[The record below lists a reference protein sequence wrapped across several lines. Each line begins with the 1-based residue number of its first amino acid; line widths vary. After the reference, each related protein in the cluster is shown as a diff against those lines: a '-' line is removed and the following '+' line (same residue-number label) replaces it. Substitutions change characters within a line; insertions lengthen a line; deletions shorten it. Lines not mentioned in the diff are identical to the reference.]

1 MFAIV
6 FLSIL
11 LIRSLSSSL
20 AALVSFPLWHTV
32 TLSPFL
38 SLSRTLPLYLF
49 LSFSSSLSL
58 CLFHPLSL
66 PLLLSISLCIYLFI
80 YLFSL
85 RYSGLCTQL
94 RISERGNI
102 MRKVSPSVWM
112 IKLCL
117 DLTWGASK
125 WKTSIWYY
133 CSAIQRSIHG
143 PKVWK
148 PHITLLSLDL
158 LETLR
163 I

>member
-1 MFAIV
+1 MHYYNSWCSLLCSLLYFSLY
-6 FLSIL
+6 FLFGHYL
-11 LIRSLSSSL
+11 LLSL
-20 AALVSFPLWHTV
+20 P
-32 TLSPFL
+32 LSPFL
-38 SLSRTLPLYLF
+38 STTLSLYLRF
-49 LSFSSSLSL
+49 SLSL

-66 PLLLSISLCIYLFI
+66 SLPLLLSISLYLFIYLFI

-102 MRKVSPSVWM
+102 MRKVCPSGWM

-117 DLTWGASK
+117 DLTWGACK
-125 WKTSIWYY
+125 RKTSIWYY

-143 PKVWK
+143 PKAWK
-148 PHITLLSLDL
+148 SHITLLSLDL